1 MDKLNST
8 LNYMLHTRANKE
20 RQYLNR
26 DHIKATDARQ
36 SAEYAGQNRMES
48 LMAAIDCEAVLGPF
62 NV

>member
-26 DHIKATDARQ
+26 DHIKATDARR
-36 SAEYAGQNRMES
+36 SAEYAGKQ
-48 LMAAIDCEAVLGPF
+48 AGIIDGGYRL
-62 NV
+62 

>member
-26 DHIKATDARQ
+26 DHIKATDARR
-36 SAEYAGQNRMES
+36 SAEYAGKKAGIIVDGYR
-48 LMAAIDCEAVLGPF
+48 LWDGPRAV
-62 NV
+62 